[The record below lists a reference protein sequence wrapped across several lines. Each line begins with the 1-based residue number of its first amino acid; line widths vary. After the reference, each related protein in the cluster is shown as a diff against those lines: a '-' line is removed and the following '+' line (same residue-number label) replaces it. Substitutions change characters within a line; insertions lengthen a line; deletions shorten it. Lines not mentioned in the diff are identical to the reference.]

1 MKEEFVVV
9 ERKKDYHSIP
19 ELRKLLKDYDNPFFD
34 EVRNF
39 LKEHDIDDF
48 SIEIC
53 ILMLLDFLLNG
64 YYLDEITYDDMWDW
78 VERHYDLNG
87 RYFIRK
93 IEILP
98 VFLRGLFGDDG
109 FYIRYNVGT
118 EITTITSGYIPF
130 TSSKEIKVKDVKSY
144 KITSREIV
152 ITCWDGRCISK
163 KINPIM
169 NFHLIGILIGGKSY
183 YQRSNTA
190 VHDGK
195 NYVDYFDFSFNG
207 YCGTKCNELFKNRV
221 LNNRNIMFVYYDWL
235 SNYIDH
241 DFKKSGSSK
250 ISTRTTKGY
259 VGKTISLKDNFDPT
273 RTKPQTCTMCGKR
286 MPINSY
292 KAMLSMVINRLYDID
307 KKILEDLANSDYRPL
322 GSKKAYITKN
332 VILLTRADKIDKS
345 DIYYEINLSASSILK
360 FIRDLFDKYSLD
372 YSELEFTIV

>member
-9 ERKKDYHSIP
+9 GRKKNYHSIP
-19 ELRKLLKDYDNPFFD
+19 ELRKLLKDYDNPFFN

-64 YYLDEITYDDMWDW
+64 YYLDEITYRDMWDW
-78 VERHYDLNG
+78 VEWHYDLNG
-87 RYFIRK
+87 RDFNRNA

-98 VFLRGLFGDDG
+98 GFLRGLFEDEG

-118 EITTITSGYIPF
+118 EITTMTSGYIPF

-144 KITSREIV
+144 KITSREII

-190 VHDGK
+190 IYDGK

-250 ISTRTTKGY
+250 ISASTPKGKNKSF
-259 VGKTISLKDNFDPT
+259 VIGIVNDLISSGKFSSGTLLGDLCDINYCMKNKFYIAPCTFLIKTSDVVAKDSGRYYPEIFTIN
-273 RTKPQTCTMCGKR
+273 G
-286 MPINSY
+286 
-292 KAMLSMVINRLYDID
+292 V
-307 KKILEDLANSDYRPL
+307 DYRVCSQWTQTRNIP
-322 GSKKAYITKN
+322 
-332 VILLTRADKIDKS
+332 ILQDWYDKIK
-345 DIYYEINLSASSILK
+345 
-360 FIRDLFDKYSLD
+360 
-372 YSELEFTIV
+372 